1 MIAPDHPELTERYHM
16 LYKRV
21 QDQGV
26 EQWLKDNL
34 DGPSVDGLVYL
45 CKFAFFT
52 ALITKAEIG
61 RILEIDKTERRAL
74 VKSWYDDHRE
84 KGCGTC

>member
-1 MIAPDHPELTERYHM
+1 MIAPDHPELAERYRM
-16 LYKRV
+16 MYERV
-21 QDQGV
+21 KNQGV
-26 EQWLKDNL
+26 EQWLKENL
-34 DGPSVDGLVYL
+34 EGPNVDGLVYL

-52 ALITKAEIG
+52 GIITKAEIG
-61 RILEIDKTERRAL
+61 RLLELSTAERRNL

>member
-1 MIAPDHPELTERYHM
+1 MIDQDHPELN
-16 LYKRV
+16 KRFQMMYQRV
-21 QDQGV
+21 RDQGV

-34 DGPSVDGLVYL
+34 DGPSPDGLVYL

-52 ALITKAEIG
+52 GIITKAEIG
-61 RILEIDKTERRAL
+61 SLLELSRAERKQL

>member
-1 MIAPDHPELTERYHM
+1 MIAPDHPELSKRYHM
-16 LYKRV
+16 LYQRV
-21 QDQGV
+21 QAQGV
-26 EQWLKDNL
+26 EQWLKESL
-34 DGPSVDGLVYL
+34 SGPSVEGLVYL

-61 RILEIDKTERRAL
+61 SLLDLTKAERRAL